1 MEKKKMAIVA
11 ASGSL
16 DKAYAALVIGTTA
29 ATLDAD
35 VRIFFAFGGLN
46 ILHKELNKKIPP
58 PQGMEVLPELIKK
71 MNWGTIPE
79 MLQMAKDAGVKLI
92 ACSATLQMLGYKKED
107 LVDGVEIADAD
118 KFVEF
123 ALEAQSSLFI

>member
-11 ASGSL
+11 ASGTL
-16 DKAYAALVIGTTA
+16 DKAYAALVIASTA
-29 ATLDAD
+29 ATLDTD
-35 VRIFFAFGGLN
+35 VRIFFAFGGMN
-46 ILHKELNKKIPP
+46 IIHKEMNKKIPP
-58 PQGMEVLPELIKK
+58 PPGMEGLPELIKSIK
-71 MNWGTIPE
+71 WASLPE

-92 ACSATLQMLGYKKED
+92 ACSATMQMLGYKKED
-107 LVDGVEIADAD
+107 FVEGVEIADAD

>member
-11 ASGSL
+11 ASGTL
-16 DKAYAALVIGTTA
+16 DKAYAALVIASTA

-35 VRIFFAFGGLN
+35 VRIFFAFGGMN
-46 ILHKELNKKIPP
+46 IIHKEMSKKIAPP
-58 PQGMEVLPELIKK
+58 PGMEILPELIKNIK
-71 MNWGTIPE
+71 WAGLPE

-92 ACSATLQMLGYKKED
+92 ACSATMQMLGYKKED
-107 LVDGVEIADAD
+107 LVDGVEVADAD

>member
-16 DKAYAALVIGTTA
+16 DKAYAALVIASTA

-35 VRIFFAFGGLN
+35 VRIFFAFGGMN
-46 ILHKELNKKIPP
+46 IIHKEMSKKITPP
-58 PQGMEVLPELIKK
+58 PGMEILPELIKNIK
-71 MNWGTIPE
+71 WPSLPE

-92 ACSATLQMLGYKKED
+92 ACSATMQMLGYKKED
-107 LVDGVEIADAD
+107 FVDGVEIADAD
-118 KFVEF
+118 RFVEF

>member
-1 MEKKKMAIVA
+1 MEKKKMAIVV
-11 ASGSL
+11 ASGTL
-16 DKAYAALVIGTTA
+16 DKAYAALVIASTA

-35 VRIFFAFGGLN
+35 VRIFFAFGGMN
-46 ILHKELNKKIPP
+46 IIHKELNKKIPP
-58 PQGMEVLPELIKK
+58 PQGMEILPDLISKIK
-71 MNWGTIPE
+71 WASLPE

-92 ACSATLQMLGYKKED
+92 ACSATMQMLGYRKED
-107 LVDGVEIADAD
+107 LVDGVEVADAD

>member
-1 MEKKKMAIVA
+1 
-11 ASGSL
+11 
-16 DKAYAALVIGTTA
+16 
-29 ATLDAD
+29 
-35 VRIFFAFGGLN
+35 VR
-46 ILHKELNKKIPP
+46 
-58 PQGMEVLPELIKK
+58 
-71 MNWGTIPE
+71 
-79 MLQMAKDAGVKLI
+79 LI

>member
-11 ASGSL
+11 GSGSL

-79 MLQMAKDAGVKLI
+79 MLQMAKDAGVRLI

>member
-11 ASGSL
+11 ASGTL
-16 DKAYAALVIGTTA
+16 DKAYAALVIASTA

-35 VRIFFAFGGLN
+35 VRIFFAFGGMN
-46 ILHKELNKKIPP
+46 IIHKEMSKKITPP
-58 PQGMEVLPELIKK
+58 PGMEILPELIKNIK
-71 MNWGTIPE
+71 WAGLPE

-92 ACSATLQMLGYKKED
+92 ACSATMQMLGYKKED
-107 LVDGVEIADAD
+107 LVDGVEVADAD

>member
-11 ASGSL
+11 ASGTL
-16 DKAYAALVIGTTA
+16 DKAYAALVIASTA

-35 VRIFFAFGGLN
+35 VRIFFAFGGMN
-46 ILHKELNKKIPP
+46 IIHREMSKKIVPP
-58 PQGMEVLPELIKK
+58 PGMEVLPELIKNIK
-71 MNWGTIPE
+71 WASLPE

-92 ACSATLQMLGYKKED
+92 ACSATMQMLGYKKED
-107 LVDGVEIADAD
+107 LIDGVEVADAD

>member
-58 PQGMEVLPELIKK
+58 PQGMEILPELIKK